1 MSFDDAIIIVD
12 ECQNLNWEELS
23 TIMTRVGYR
32 SKILFCGDYRQTDL
46 HRKQND
52 KSGLAKFHAI
62 AKKMSSFT
70 NIEFTT
76 DDIVRSSLVKDFL
89 VAVDEYEKSLKD

>member
-1 MSFDDAIIIVD
+1 MLFRSIVD

-32 SKILFCGDYRQTDL
+32 SKIIFCGDYRQTDL
-46 HRKQND
+46 YRNNKD
-52 KSGLAKFHAI
+52 KSGLWKFHEI
-62 AKKMSSFT
+62 AKTMQSST
-70 NIEFTT
+70 SIEFTT

-89 VAVDEYEKSLKD
+89 IAVDKWEIANKNT